1 MRLWFLLGAMWMAPM
16 LPCAAHSGEPQ
27 AVVDAGAGGGLAAV
41 ERCVTAYA
49 ATVERA
55 YSATAEAARRMRA
68 AIEAFCAAPS
78 QEGLERARTTWI
90 AARELYG
97 RTEAFRFGNGPIDST
112 RGGVETFVNAW
123 PVDESYIDAID
134 GAAAPGIIANPSKYP
149 SVGKAILRVHNQRGG
164 ETNVCTG
171 WHAIEF
177 LLWGQDRSPRGPG
190 DRSFRDFVDGAAD
203 HADRRREFLLEVTDL
218 LCDDLAKLESAWA
231 DRPGSYRS
239 RFVADRQAALRSVLC
254 GVALLSGFEM
264 SGERLAA
271 ALESRDQEQEH
282 SCFSDTT
289 DRDFKAGLEGIALV
303 LRGANDDGVI
313 AVVRE
318 RDGAA
323 AQALVHALAH
333 AETCMQA
340 MPNPFDAAIQSSE
353 SSPERGRLVAIMESL
368 ESLSEAT
375 TAAARALGYTLP
387 TEPQG

>member
-1 MRLWFLLGAMWMAPM
+1 MWMLVVALAWRATAQPDAPR
-16 LPCAAHSGEPQ
+16 ASN
-27 AVVDAGAGGGLAAV
+27 VVATEVGSTAID
-41 ERCVTAYA
+41 RCVTAHA
-49 ATVERA
+49 AMVERSYA
-55 YSATAEAARRMRA
+55 ATAEAARRMRA

-78 QEGLERARTTWI
+78 QEGLERARTSWI

-97 RTEAFRFGNGPIDST
+97 TTEAFRFGNGPIDST

-123 PVDESYIDAID
+123 PVDESYIDAVD
-134 GAAAPGIIANPSKYP
+134 GAAAPGIIANPAKYP

-177 LLWGQDRSPRGPG
+177 LLWGQDRSTTGPG
-190 DRSFRDFVDGAAD
+190 DRLFRDFVDGATD

-218 LCDDLAKLESAWA
+218 LCEDLAKLESAWA
-231 DRPGSYRS
+231 DRPGSYRG
-239 RFVADRQAALRSVLC
+239 RFVADRQAALRSMLC

-264 SGERLAA
+264 AGERLAA

-313 AVVRE
+313 AIVRE
-318 RDGAA
+318 RDAVAA
-323 AQALVHALAH
+323 ESLGRALGH
-333 AETCMQA
+333 AEACMQA
-340 MPNPFDAAIQSSE
+340 MPHPFDAAIQASE
-353 SSPERGRLVAIMESL
+353 SGEERRRLVAIMESL
-368 ESLSEAT
+368 ESLSEST
-375 TAAARALGYTLP
+375 TAAARVLGYTLP